1 MISKMKG
8 FSLLEVLI
16 SIAVLSIGILGLVK
30 MQTFMEVKA
39 ENALK
44 SIDAL
49 YLSEAKLEGYLA
61 RTNDVSG
68 STGLIAFSDI
78 VSTVSPALPL
88 EQNKFYTYTTVSS
101 ALSNALKTVTVTTV
115 WADRH
120 DTLQSVELKTAI
132 SRYRE
137 FD

>member
-16 SIAVLSIGILGLVK
+16 SITVLSIGILGLVK
-30 MQTFMEVKA
+30 MQAFMEVKA

-49 YLSEAKLEGYLA
+49 YLSETTLENYLTRNA
-61 RTNDVSG
+61 SG
-68 STGLIAFSDI
+68 SSITFDSITSTSAATGIFGIEISVI
-78 VSTVSPALPL
+78 SSPI
-88 EQNKFYTYTTVSS
+88 SS
-101 ALSNALKTVTVTTV
+101 ISNALKIVTVTTS
-115 WADRH
+115 WDDRH
-120 DTLQSVELKTAI
+120 GHSRAVELKTAI
-132 SRYRE
+132 SRYSE

>member
-1 MISKMKG
+1 MISKING

-39 ENALK
+39 ENALI

-49 YLSEAKLEGYLA
+49 YLSESTLESYLA
-61 RTNDVSG
+61 RINDVSG
-68 STGLIAFSDI
+68 SVGLISFAEI
-78 VSTVSPALPL
+78 K
-88 EQNKFYTYTTVSS
+88 ESS
-101 ALSNALKTVTVTTV
+101 ASLGSFTIETEVASSSISSISNALKIVTVTTS
-115 WADRH
+115 WLDRH
-120 DTLQSVELKTAI
+120 GQSQAVELKTAI
-132 SRYRE
+132 SRYSE